1 MSGNRWR
8 PIRYGLVDGDGDG
21 FLLVGWGR
29 GGVRVMG
36 DDDEC
41 GLGMAMRMIVIIRRG
56 KRQ

>member
-29 GGVRVMG
+29 GDVRVMG
-36 DDDEC
+36 D
-41 GLGMAMRMIVIIRRG
+41 G
-56 KRQ
+56 